1 MRENYFTSDFRRVKM
16 ANSRDPRMA
25 KVYDK
30 KSIYYHCVSL
40 KKLLSQEEQALM
52 QPLEDSLRQQ
62 DKLRLPYGEC
72 HYCHDIGN
80 WIGDCPEAQ
89 KLREQH
95 MSTDKKPTYGQCY
108 ICGLEDHWAP
118 NCHKREEH
126 LMNGEESQ
134 PKLVDYSDSES
145 SDDEDN
151 IRPPPRKRRPLVIY
165 SDDEDEEELTS
176 QQSSVSTE
184 KQQSIVSTEKQQSSV
199 STENFSRKRKAS
211 DISDITPKKR
221 RLDTRSKKTF
231 NPWKEAFYFQLFSP
245 RSCTEMV
252 TENMYKPI
260 SCDVPDSIVHIH

>member
-1 MRENYFTSDFRRVKM
+1 M

-62 DKLRLPYGEC
+62 DKLRPPCGEC
-72 HYCHDIGN
+72 HFCHDRGH

-89 KLREQH
+89 KFREQQI
-95 MSTDKKPTYGQCY
+95 STDKKPTYEQCY

-118 NCHKREEH
+118 NCHKREEN
-126 LMNGEESQ
+126 LINEESQ

-151 IRPPPRKRRPLVIY
+151 IRPPQRKRIAMVIY

-184 KQQSIVSTEKQQSSV
+184 KQQIESSV
-199 STENFSRKRKAS
+199 STEKPSRKRKAS
-211 DISDITPKKR
+211 DVSDISPKRR
-221 RLDTRSKKTF
+221 RLDTRSRKTVSLGKKPYCFICKSTSH
-231 NPWKEAFYFQLFSP
+231 SP
-245 RSCTEMV
+245 RSCTKMV
-252 TENMYKPI
+252 TENWDKRI
-260 SCDVPDSIVHIH
+260 SCDEPDSIVHIH